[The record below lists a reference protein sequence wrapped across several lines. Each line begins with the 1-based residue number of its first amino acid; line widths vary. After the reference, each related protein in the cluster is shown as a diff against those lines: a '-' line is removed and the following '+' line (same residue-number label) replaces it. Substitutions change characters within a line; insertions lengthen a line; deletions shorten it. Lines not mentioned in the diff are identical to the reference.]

1 MTLRNPDSRFLKWSM
16 KEILGEGAVKQS
28 RRDGGGPFPV
38 GAGKMESRVDSA
50 GARSGVSRKYL
61 LALGSMRGIRA
72 EAKPWGDS
80 HQGAVAR
87 LVACPWAQ
95 N

>member
-1 MTLRNPDSRFLKWSM
+1 MTLRNPDSRSPKWSM
-16 KEILGEGAVKQS
+16 KEILGAGAMKQS
-28 RRDGGGPFPV
+28 RRDGGGAFPV
-38 GAGKMESRVDSA
+38 AAGMMKSMADSA
-50 GARSGVSRKYL
+50 GAKSGVSRKHL

-72 EAKPWGDS
+72 EAKAWGDS